1 MSTTLRGILIILFTF
16 TFVAVIA
23 YQSLSHRSARK
34 RAYTYLMLASA
45 LFPFLDLGMSVAGI
59 PIKVFSV
66 ASTTFLIFN
75 FNTLYKLAKR
85 YYLIII
91 YAIILIITSL
101 TSEFKS
107 DSLSSITDKLRP
119 AIVFLA
125 TIMVFEGLDENN
137 RLKLFAKYMK
147 VPIIMALFFGFM
159 QVLVSIN
166 FSVFYS
172 VWAKDIRI
180 SSCFP
185 DPQIAG
191 CCIAILAAYTWHRY
205 LNFKKPLY
213 LFIVILLAYIGLQT
227 GSKAFLLGFV
237 LSILT
242 SFIFTRQ
249 KSKYTIIIAIIS
261 IILILT
267 QDYWSQLHI
276 FERLSNAE
284 ESLEGRQEF
293 YWLGAIEIFKYN
305 WATGI
310 GSGIF
315 QQYIE
320 KHNIPMIHQLSD
332 GVEVYASQPESGY
345 LLWLDELGI
354 FSVIYIVIILY
365 LVFKKYGNQYINIS
379 MIIPWFIAFVSLY
392 NLQSNMLIYILF
404 MTLALM
410 FQQSENQKKLQT
422 KTIRRW

>member
-16 TFVAVIA
+16 TFVAVIV

-159 QVLVSIN
+159 QVLVSMN

-172 VWAKDIRI
+172 VWDREARI

-191 CCIAILAAYTWHRY
+191 CTTAILAAYIWSKY
-205 LNFKKPLY
+205 LNNKNALY
-213 LFIVILLAYIGLQT
+213 LSVVILLAYIGLQT

-249 KSKYTIIIAIIS
+249 KAKYTIVIAIVGIV
-261 IILILT
+261 LILT
-267 QDYWSQLHI
+267 QEYWSNLYI
-276 FERLSNAE
+276 FERLSRAN

-293 YWLGAIEIFKYN
+293 YWLGAIEIFKHN
-305 WATGI
+305 WITGI

-320 KHNIPMIHQLSD
+320 KHNIPMIHQLGD
-332 GVEVYASQPESGY
+332 GIEVYASQPESGY

-365 LVFKKYGNQYINIS
+365 FVFKKYGNQYINIS
-379 MIIPWFIAFVSLY
+379 MIVPWFIAFVSLY
-392 NLQSNMLIYILF
+392 NLSSNMLIYILF
-404 MTLALM
+404 MTLGLM
-410 FQQSENQKKLQT
+410 SLQT
-422 KTIRRW
+422 RTVVKNINK